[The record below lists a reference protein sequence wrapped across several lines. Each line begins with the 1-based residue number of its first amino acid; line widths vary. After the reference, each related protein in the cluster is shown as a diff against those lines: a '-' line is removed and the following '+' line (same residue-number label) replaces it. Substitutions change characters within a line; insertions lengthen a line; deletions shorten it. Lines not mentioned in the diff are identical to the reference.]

1 MNFDDIKNEMNKS
14 VDQLPKEEFKIDL
27 NKGKNNPV
35 HIIRS
40 NMKKEILVVVFG
52 IILFLIYPVILDIRG
67 IEMSTLARSSYLI
80 FMSMNAIMMSLY
92 VLKLISFIK
101 KSSNFQTNTR
111 DSIKDY
117 IYEIKL
123 TLESY
128 KSYVVAS
135 SLLIPVP
142 LFALLGVRNGW
153 DASTNFEFE
162 RWFNLQLSAI
172 EIIVLIVSY
181 LIFSVLIYWITLCW
195 TNYLYGKH
203 VTELEKIVSDLD
215 EID

>member
-1 MNFDDIKNEMNKS
+1 MNFDDIKKEMNES
-14 VDQLPKEEFKIDL
+14 VDQLPKKEFKIDL

-35 HIIRS
+35 HMIRS
-40 NMKKEILVVVFG
+40 NMKKEISFVIFG
-52 IILFLIYPVILDIRG
+52 IIFFLIYPVILDMRG

-80 FMSMNAIMMSLY
+80 FMSLNAILMSLY
-92 VLKLISFIK
+92 VLKLINFVK

-135 SLLIPVP
+135 SLLTPVP
-142 LFALLGVRNGW
+142 VFALLGVRNGW
-153 DASTNFEFE
+153 DASTKFEFE
-162 RWFNLQLSAI
+162 RWFNLQLSAF
-172 EIIVLIVSY
+172 EISVLIVSY
-181 LIFSVLIYWITLCW
+181 LIFSVLIYLVTLYW
-195 TNYLYGKH
+195 TNFLYGKH